1 MAKLTPTEVT
11 EKHARR
17 LKGSIEDMRAGIARV
32 TASPTAAAAAKQDKM
47 KAKIN
52 AAIDSG
58 KWAAGLR
65 SVS

>member
-32 TASPTAAAAAKQDKM
+32 TASPTAAAAA
-47 KAKIN
+47 
-52 AAIDSG
+52 
-58 KWAAGLR
+58 
-65 SVS
+65 